1 MWFPSSAFSGTV
13 EPEAPLSV
21 SGLCLVQLSVGLGRF
36 YNWSHPI
43 VMAPTH
49 SPSVCIAT
57 AVPNI
62 LHLSGFLAFLPSSLK
77 RLTKAKRLICTY
89 PKLIIQTFSD
99 NGSLL
104 RVTLITDSTFDLFAL
119 RRDHIKET

>member
-1 MWFPSSAFSGTV
+1 MWFPNSAVSGTV

-21 SGLCLVQLSVGLGRF
+21 SGLCLVQLSVGLARF

-62 LHLSGFLAFLPSSLK
+62 LHLSGFLAFLPSNLK
-77 RLTKAKRLICTY
+77 RLTEANRLACTY
-89 PKLIIQTFSD
+89 PKLIIQWFSSEGHINYPLD
-99 NGSLL
+99 TRPICIIRLD
-104 RVTLITDSTFDLFAL
+104 R
-119 RRDHIKET
+119 IKET